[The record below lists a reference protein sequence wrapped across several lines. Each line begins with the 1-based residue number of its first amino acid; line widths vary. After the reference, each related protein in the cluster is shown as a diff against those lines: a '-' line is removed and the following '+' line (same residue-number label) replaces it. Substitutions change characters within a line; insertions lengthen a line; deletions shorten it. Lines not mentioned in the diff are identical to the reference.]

1 MERAEEGPLT
11 VVAAVLRCTTA
22 QVFIVDTRANKRQ
35 IKDAVLRLYD
45 IQTKKVNT
53 LIRYPPCRTFRP
65 TVMCNVWGLR
75 EEERKSWVVQLAVQ
89 LRPRVQLSKYPGR
102 TFGDFGEMEP

>member
-1 MERAEEGPLT
+1 M
-11 VVAAVLRCTTA
+11 A

-53 LIRYPPCRTFRP
+53 LIRCAFVICFCPA
-65 TVMCNVWGLR
+65 G
-75 EEERKSWVVQLAVQ
+75 
-89 LRPRVQLSKYPGR
+89 
-102 TFGDFGEMEP
+102 